1 MDSTAAW
8 GFGHRPELDG
18 LRGLAVLAVLVG
30 HSNPEWF
37 PTLHGIGL
45 QVFFVMSGYLIT
57 ALLLE
62 EWSRDGRVR
71 LRAFYR
77 RRAVRLLPALAV
89 LLAVVAPVAWLL
101 GSTETLMGAGA
112 GATYSSNFVWV
123 AGHDLGGLA
132 HLWSLAIEEHFYLLW
147 PIVLLAVR
155 PFGVR
160 AVTLVA
166 VTLAVASFG
175 WQNMLIDA
183 GAGDAAW
190 MRTDARAWALLVGCA
205 AAGLTALGV
214 QVPRAATMVGLALV
228 GVAGFATHLD
238 SFTEALPLAAAGT
251 ALVCLA
257 SDRRF
262 GPLRWAPLT
271 FTGERSYGL
280 YLWHYPLYFM
290 VGGGAIV
297 AWGPVPGL
305 ALIAG
310 AYALA
315 GLSWRFVEQPA
326 QRRWRSAIPA
336 QVGELNGDSSSVVT
350 CGDDRD
356 LGPVG
361 FGPGLVDDQGDL
373 GLTGRDGDVHHRGG
387 AVGRSGAGLAEQPY
401 HGVDRGVAFFA
412 STMIQPPR

>member
-1 MDSTAAW
+1 MEQPTAPW
-8 GFGHRPELDG
+8 RFGHRPELDG

-89 LLAVVAPVAWLL
+89 LLAVVAPIAWLL
-101 GSTETLMGAGA
+101 GSTETLMGATA
-112 GATYSSNFVWV
+112 GATYSSNFVWA
-123 AGHDLGGLA
+123 AGHDLGGLT

-147 PIVLLAVR
+147 PIVLLSVR

-175 WQNMLIDA
+175 WQNMLVDA
-183 GAGDAAW
+183 GAGDVAW

-214 QVPRAATMVGLALV
+214 QLPRVSTMVGLALV

-238 SFTEALPLAAAGT
+238 SFTEGLPLAAAGT

-257 SDRRF
+257 SDRRL
-262 GPLRWAPLT
+262 GPLRWAPLR
-271 FTGERSYGL
+271 FTGRISYSL
-280 YLWHYPLYFM
+280 YLWHYPLYFLI
-290 VGGGAIV
+290 GGGAIV
-297 AWGPVPGL
+297 AQGPLVGL
-305 ALIAG
+305 LLIAG
-310 AYALA
+310 TYGLA
-315 GLSWRFVEQPA
+315 MASWRWVEEPA
-326 QRRWRSAIPA
+326 KRRWRSGVPA
-336 QVGELNGDSSSVVT
+336 QVSELNGDPSGVVAG
-350 CGDDRD
+350 GDDRH
-356 LGPVG
+356 LRTVG
-361 FGPGLVDDQGDL
+361 LRPRLVDDERHL
-373 GLTGRDGDVHHRGG
+373 GLTGRDGDVHHRRG
-387 AVGRSGAGLAEQPY
+387 AVARPRSGLAEQPY
-401 HGVDRGVAFFA
+401 HGVDRGVAFFEGG
-412 STMIQPPR
+412 